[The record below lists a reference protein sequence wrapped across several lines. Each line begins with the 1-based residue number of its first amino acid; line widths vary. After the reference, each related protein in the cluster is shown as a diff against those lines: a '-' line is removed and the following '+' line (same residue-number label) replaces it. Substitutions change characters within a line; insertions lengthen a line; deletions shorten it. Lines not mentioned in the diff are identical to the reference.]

1 MSGIPYIRE
10 SVILVVTPP
19 IPSNVTLTTIN
30 GSLSDNTYNVR
41 VAALSKEV
49 SGDTTTA
56 VAGIASPVQQVT
68 TTATSNDGIR
78 ITFDYID
85 GQRYYR
91 IYIDYVSTG
100 TTYEQYKDI
109 DVTTDATIDAV
120 NNKIQ
125 VDVTSLSTGWTSGYP
140 AGEPK
145 NTIATGRF
153 TGEVTLPSPQI
164 EYESMWEVGSI
175 EPTLI
180 LQKQREISGTI
191 NGVVVDGHFLRS
203 ALGAASRS
211 GSGPY
216 THTYTP
222 GRPLPPMD
230 ILAEL
235 TNLDLTG
242 SSQKMRFKE
251 CMIDSITITAEENEA
266 LKYEMSIIGKD
277 YETWSNTLT
286 APSAVTTQ
294 PFMFYHG
301 TFKFGSWGT
310 IAHVNSLELSINN
323 NVEAKFY
330 ASRTPTKLVA
340 QRMEASVTANLD
352 VVNTTVWNHV
362 ANSGSDI
369 SKLDTSALEFDFVKG
384 SDTLRFK
391 LINAYPKPGQYSIPE
406 QGRIN
411 IDVEFFFEN
420 LQVILIDSVPNYAL

>member
-19 IPSNVTLTTIN
+19 IPSNVSLSLIN
-30 GSLSDNTYNVR
+30 GSIGADTFNVR

-56 VAGIASPVQQVT
+56 VAGIASPVQQIT
-68 TTATSNDGIR
+68 TGADPNDGFKIS
-78 ITFDYID
+78 FDYID

-91 IYIDYVSTG
+91 VYVDNGVS
-100 TTYEQYKDI
+100 YQYKDI
-109 DVTTDATIDAV
+109 DITTDATI
-120 NNKIQ
+120 NTSTNK
-125 VDVTSLSTGWTSGYP
+125 VEYDVTSLGGWTAGYP
-140 AGEPK
+140 SGEPK

-203 ALGAASRS
+203 ALGAASRT

-222 GRPLPPMD
+222 GRPLPPLD

-235 TNLDLTG
+235 TNLDLAG

-251 CMIDSITITAEENEA
+251 CIIDSITITAEENEA

-310 IAHVNSLELSINN
+310 IAHVNSIELSINN

-352 VVNTTVWNHV
+352 VVNTTVWNHI

-411 IDVEFFFEN
+411 LDVEFFFEN
-420 LQVILIDSVPNYAL
+420 LQVILIDSVANYAL